1 MRRLITTILTIALS
15 VPLVYAARTKKQKE
29 GVDIDPTNALMCFA
43 GNIHQFNNIFPQEK
57 VYLEFDNTAYFQ
69 GETIWFKAFVTHATT
84 FKSAPSKVLYVDLVA
99 PNGEVIRKQKHK
111 IVGGQCDGAF
121 RLLDVGTSQSRE
133 KRGMVDYPSGFY
145 EIRAYTQNMLD
156 FSREA
161 LFSRVIPVYTKPKL
175 EGEYDEACVILKED
189 NIFKGKDR
197 DETAQEGKK
206 RSVNVTFYPEGGDLI
221 QGLPCRVAFKATGM
235 DAFGMDGY
243 IVTGSNDTARTVHDG
258 MGSFMITPDGTE
270 SVRFVQADGKSTR
283 FSLPKALKSGYSM
296 IVSSVSDSVM
306 QVSIRRTLDHA
317 DEPTAIAV
325 TCRGELVYFEETGM
339 GDSLD
344 FTIDSSTWPVGVC
357 RMTLYNKD
365 GKILSSRSLFHNN
378 DAFESPTLSL
388 SLDSLSR
395 QPFSMEVLNIKLTDR
410 TGTPLHD
417 RFCLSVRD
425 RSDYGTGHT
434 DNLMSNLLLSSDLK
448 GYIHEPAWYL
458 ESNDKEHREALD
470 LLTLVQGWER
480 YEWKYMTGQKQFVE
494 RHRVEDS
501 LTLNGW
507 LLSYVKREPVKEVT
521 ISASFRPDE
530 NKNRFES
537 FKFRTDTNG
546 YFGFN
551 LSDFYGKGEMG
562 IRLTRER
569 SSGKIKHPTGIRIRF
584 ERADMPASRVFSK
597 DEIDLNHNRRRIA
610 AQEQQVGQTVMYG
623 GQPRV
628 IKKDLGIVL
637 DEVEID
643 EDRATVNY
651 DEFVSYDVEED
662 TEMELD
668 MGEYSTFLY
677 DYLLSKGVP
686 VDVDDKEQYTI
697 RGHKIEYYIHNKS
710 KYIPPKKPFDFPM
723 LIDMIDV
730 KSVIVYERPMR
741 KVDLLKFMPIIELN
755 RIDSLDK
762 MYTEYE
768 QVYLIDILVKE
779 DHELLS
785 YKSIRDLSQRKTK
798 VIGYSEPVQFYA
810 PQYPAGGM
818 EGDIDAR
825 RTLYWNPNVITD
837 KDGNARVEFYNN
849 SYSKNFVISGAGLT
863 AGGTP
868 FIIDQDW

>member
-1 MRRLITTILTIALS
+1 MRRLFTTLLTLVLS
-15 VPLVYAARTKKQKE
+15 VPFLYAAKAKKQKAYE
-29 GVDIDPTNALMCFA
+29 SLDPTNALMRFA

-84 FKSAPSKVLYVDLVA
+84 FKNAPSKVLYVDLIA
-99 PNGEVIRKQKHK
+99 PNGEVLRKQKHK

-121 RLLDVGTSQSRE
+121 KLLDVGTSQSRE
-133 KRGMVDYPSGFY
+133 KRGMTIYPSGFY

-156 FSREA
+156 FSKEA
-161 LFSRVIPVYTKPKL
+161 IFSRVIPVYTKPEL

-189 NIFKGKDR
+189 KIFEIEDR
-197 DETAQEGKK
+197 DDAADDEKL
-206 RSVNVTFYPEGGDLI
+206 RRVNVSFYPEGGDLV
-221 QGLPCRVAFKATGM
+221 QGLPSRVAFKATGP
-235 DAFGMDGY
+235 DAFGIDGY
-243 IVTGSNDTARTVHDG
+243 IVTGGRDTARTLHDG
-258 MGSFMITPDGTE
+258 MGSFMITPDGRET
-270 SVRFVQADGKSTR
+270 VQFIDSRGKSYS
-283 FSLPKALKSGYSM
+283 FSLPKSVKSGYTM
-296 IVSSVSDSVM
+296 IASSPADSVM
-306 QVSIRRTLDHA
+306 NVNIHRTA
-317 DEPTAIAV
+317 DRVGEHTALAV
-325 TCRGELVYFEETGM
+325 TCRGDLVYFEETGTR
-339 GDSLD
+339 DSVEL
-344 FTIDSSTWPVGVC
+344 TLDSSLWPVGVC
-357 RMTLYNKD
+357 RMTLYNQD

-378 DAFESPTLSL
+378 PEFQSPTVTL

-395 QPFSMEVLNIKLTDR
+395 QPFSMEVLNFKITDR
-410 TGTPLHD
+410 NGNPLHD

-425 RSDYGTGHT
+425 HTDYGTGHT
-434 DNLMSNLLLSSDLK
+434 DNLMTNLLLSSDLR

-458 ESNDKEHREALD
+458 ESNDQEHRQALD

-480 YEWKYMTGQKQFVE
+480 YEWKYMTGLTQFVE
-494 RHRVEDS
+494 RHRIEDS
-501 LTLNGW
+501 LTMNGW

-521 ISASFRPDE
+521 VSASFRPDE

-537 FKFRTDTNG
+537 FKFQTDTNG
-546 YFGFN
+546 YFGFD

-584 ERADMPASRVFSK
+584 ERADMPASRIFTK
-597 DEIDLNHNRRRIA
+597 EEIDLNHNDRRNRLV
-610 AQEQQVGQTVMYG
+610 QTQDQTVMYG

-697 RGHKIEYYIHNKS
+697 RGHKIEYYIHNSS
-710 KYIPPKKPFDFPM
+710 KYIPRKKPFDFPM

-730 KSVIVYERPMR
+730 KSIIVYERPMR

-755 RIDSLDK
+755 RIDSLDR

-810 PQYPAGGM
+810 PQYPAGGI

-868 FIIDQDW
+868 FVIDQDW

>member
-1 MRRLITTILTIALS
+1 MRRLFTTLLTLVLS
-15 VPLVYAARTKKQKE
+15 VPFLYAAKAKKQKAYE
-29 GVDIDPTNALMCFA
+29 SLDPTNALMRFA

-84 FKSAPSKVLYVDLVA
+84 FKNAPSKVLYVDLIA
-99 PNGEVIRKQKHK
+99 PNGEVLRKQKHK

-121 RLLDVGTSQSRE
+121 KLLDVGTSQSRE
-133 KRGMVDYPSGFY
+133 KRGMTIYPSGFY

-156 FSREA
+156 FSKEA
-161 LFSRVIPVYTKPKL
+161 IFSRVIPVYTKPEL

-189 NIFKGKDR
+189 KIFEIEDR
-197 DETAQEGKK
+197 DDAADDEKL
-206 RSVNVTFYPEGGDLI
+206 RRVNVSFYPEGGDLV
-221 QGLPCRVAFKATGM
+221 QGLPSRVAFKATGP
-235 DAFGMDGY
+235 DAFGIDGY
-243 IVTGSNDTARTVHDG
+243 IVTGGRDTARTLHDG
-258 MGSFMITPDGTE
+258 MGSFMITPDGRET
-270 SVRFVQADGKSTR
+270 VQFIDSRGKSYS
-283 FSLPKALKSGYSM
+283 FSLPKSVKSGYTM
-296 IVSSVSDSVM
+296 IASSPADSVM
-306 QVSIRRTLDHA
+306 NVNIHRTA
-317 DEPTAIAV
+317 DRVGEHTALAV
-325 TCRGELVYFEETGM
+325 TCRGDLVYFEETGTR
-339 GDSLD
+339 DSVEL
-344 FTIDSSTWPVGVC
+344 TLDSSLWPVGVC
-357 RMTLYNKD
+357 RMTLYNQD

-378 DAFESPTLSL
+378 PEFQSPTVTL

-395 QPFSMEVLNIKLTDR
+395 QPFSMEVLNFKITDR
-410 TGTPLHD
+410 NGNPLHD

-425 RSDYGTGHT
+425 HTDYGTGHT
-434 DNLMSNLLLSSDLK
+434 DNLMTNLLLSSDLR

-458 ESNDKEHREALD
+458 ESNDQEHRQALD

-480 YEWKYMTGQKQFVE
+480 YEWKYMTGLTQFVE
-494 RHRVEDS
+494 RHRIEDS
-501 LTLNGW
+501 LTMNGW

-521 ISASFRPDE
+521 VSASFRPDE

-537 FKFRTDTNG
+537 FKFQTDTNG
-546 YFGFN
+546 YFGFD

-584 ERADMPASRVFSK
+584 ERADMPASRIFTK
-597 DEIDLNHNRRRIA
+597 EEIDLNHNDRRNRLV
-610 AQEQQVGQTVMYG
+610 QTQDQTVMYG

-697 RGHKIEYYIHNKS
+697 RGHKIEYYIHNSS
-710 KYIPPKKPFDFPM
+710 KYIPRKKPFDFPM

-730 KSVIVYERPMR
+730 KSIIVYERPMR

-755 RIDSLDK
+755 RIDSLDR

-810 PQYPAGGM
+810 PQYPAGGI

-837 KDGNARVEFYNN
+837 NDGNARVEFYNN

-868 FIIDQDW
+868 FVIDQDW

>member
-1 MRRLITTILTIALS
+1 M
-15 VPLVYAARTKKQKE
+15 
-29 GVDIDPTNALMCFA
+29 
-43 GNIHQFNNIFPQEK
+43 
-57 VYLEFDNTAYFQ
+57 
-69 GETIWFKAFVTHATT
+69 
-84 FKSAPSKVLYVDLVA
+84 
-99 PNGEVIRKQKHK
+99 
-111 IVGGQCDGAF
+111 
-121 RLLDVGTSQSRE
+121 
-133 KRGMVDYPSGFY
+133 
-145 EIRAYTQNMLD
+145 
-156 FSREA
+156 
-161 LFSRVIPVYTKPKL
+161 
-175 EGEYDEACVILKED
+175 
-189 NIFKGKDR
+189 
-197 DETAQEGKK
+197 
-206 RSVNVTFYPEGGDLI
+206 TFYPEGGDLI

-306 QVSIRRTLDHA
+306 QVSIRCTLDHA

-325 TCRGELVYFEETGM
+325 TCRGELVYFEETGT

-378 DAFESPTLSL
+378 DAFQSPTLSL

-395 QPFSMEVLNIKLTDR
+395 QPFSLEVLNIKLTDR
-410 TGTPLHD
+410 NGAPLHD
-417 RFCLSVRD
+417 RFCISVRD

-507 LLSYVKREPVKEVT
+507 VLSYLNREPVKDVT
-521 ISASFRPDE
+521 ISASFRPNE
-530 NKNRFES
+530 NKSRFES
-537 FKFRTDTNG
+537 FKFQTDTNG

-562 IRLTRER
+562 IRLTKER
-569 SSGKIKHPTGIRIRF
+569 SNGKIKHPTGIRIRF
-584 ERADMPASRVFSK
+584 ERADMPASRMFTK
-597 DEIDLNHNRRRIA
+597 EEIDLNHNDRRNRLV
-610 AQEQQVGQTVMYG
+610 QTQDQTVMYG

-697 RGHKIEYYIHNKS
+697 RGHKIEYYIHNSS
-710 KYIPPKKPFDFPM
+710 KYIPRKKPFDFPM

-741 KVDLLKFMPIIELN
+741 KVDMLKFMPIIELN
-755 RIDSLDK
+755 RIDSLDR
-762 MYTEYE
+762 MYSEYE
-768 QVYLIDILVKE
+768 QLYLIDILVKE

-785 YKSIRDLSQRKTK
+785 YKAIRDLSQRKTK

-810 PQYPAGGM
+810 PQYPAGGI

>member
-1 MRRLITTILTIALS
+1 LS
-15 VPLVYAARTKKQKE
+15 VPFLYAAKAKKQKAYE
-29 GVDIDPTNALMCFA
+29 SLDPTNALMRFA

-84 FKSAPSKVLYVDLVA
+84 FKNAPSKVLYVDLIA
-99 PNGEVIRKQKHK
+99 PNGEVLRKQKHK

-121 RLLDVGTSQSRE
+121 KLLDVGTSQSRE
-133 KRGMVDYPSGFY
+133 KRGMTIYPSGFY

-156 FSREA
+156 FSKEA
-161 LFSRVIPVYTKPKL
+161 IFSRVIPVYTKPEL

-189 NIFKGKDR
+189 KIFEIEDR
-197 DETAQEGKK
+197 DDAADDEKL
-206 RSVNVTFYPEGGDLI
+206 RRVNVSFYPEGGDLV
-221 QGLPCRVAFKATGM
+221 QGLPSRVAFKATGP
-235 DAFGMDGY
+235 DAFGIDGY
-243 IVTGSNDTARTVHDG
+243 IVTGGRDTARTLHDG
-258 MGSFMITPDGTE
+258 MGSFMITPDGRET
-270 SVRFVQADGKSTR
+270 VQFIDSRGKSYS
-283 FSLPKALKSGYSM
+283 FSLPKSVKSGYTM
-296 IVSSVSDSVM
+296 IASSPADSVM
-306 QVSIRRTLDHA
+306 NVNIHRTA
-317 DEPTAIAV
+317 DRVGEHTALAV
-325 TCRGELVYFEETGM
+325 TCRGDLVYFEETGTR
-339 GDSLD
+339 DSVEL
-344 FTIDSSTWPVGVC
+344 TLDSSLWPVGVC
-357 RMTLYNKD
+357 RMTLYNQD

-378 DAFESPTLSL
+378 PEFQSPTVTL

-395 QPFSMEVLNIKLTDR
+395 QPFSMEVLNFKITDR
-410 TGTPLHD
+410 NGNPLHD

-425 RSDYGTGHT
+425 HTDYGTGHT
-434 DNLMSNLLLSSDLK
+434 DNLMTNLLLSSDLR

-458 ESNDKEHREALD
+458 ESNDQEHRQALD

-480 YEWKYMTGQKQFVE
+480 YEWKYMTGLTQFVE
-494 RHRVEDS
+494 RHRIEDS
-501 LTLNGW
+501 LTMNGW

-521 ISASFRPDE
+521 VSASFRPDE

-537 FKFRTDTNG
+537 FKFQTDTNG
-546 YFGFN
+546 YFGFD

-584 ERADMPASRVFSK
+584 ERADMPASRIFTK
-597 DEIDLNHNRRRIA
+597 EEIDLNHNDRRNRLV
-610 AQEQQVGQTVMYG
+610 QTQDQTVMYG

-697 RGHKIEYYIHNKS
+697 RGHKIEYYIHNSS
-710 KYIPPKKPFDFPM
+710 KYIPRKKPFDFPM

-730 KSVIVYERPMR
+730 KSIIVYERPMR

-755 RIDSLDK
+755 RIDSLDR

-810 PQYPAGGM
+810 PQYPAGGI

-837 KDGNARVEFYNN
+837 NDGNARVEFYNN

-868 FIIDQDW
+868 FVIDQDW

>member
-1 MRRLITTILTIALS
+1 MRRLITTLLTLVLS
-15 VPLVYAARTKKQKE
+15 VPFLYAAKAKKQKAYE
-29 GVDIDPTNALMCFA
+29 SLDPTNALMRFA

-84 FKSAPSKVLYVDLVA
+84 FKNAPSKVLYVDLIA
-99 PNGEVIRKQKHK
+99 PNGEVLRKQKHK

-121 RLLDVGTSQSRE
+121 KLLDVGTSQSRE
-133 KRGMVDYPSGFY
+133 KRGMTIYPSGFY

-156 FSREA
+156 FSKEA
-161 LFSRVIPVYTKPKL
+161 IFSRVIPVYTKPEL

-189 NIFKGKDR
+189 KIFEIEDR
-197 DETAQEGKK
+197 DDAADDEKL
-206 RSVNVTFYPEGGDLI
+206 RRVNVSFYPEGGDLVL
-221 QGLPCRVAFKATGM
+221 GLPSRVAFKATGP
-235 DAFGMDGY
+235 DAFGIDGY
-243 IVTGSNDTARTVHDG
+243 IVTGSRDTVRTLHDG
-258 MGSFMITPDGTE
+258 MGSFMITPDGRET
-270 SVRFVQADGKSTR
+270 VQFIDSQGKSYS
-283 FSLPKALKSGYSM
+283 FSLPKSVKSGYTM
-296 IVSSVSDSVM
+296 IASSPVDSVM
-306 QVSIRRTLDHA
+306 NVNIRRTADHVG
-317 DEPTAIAV
+317 EHTALAV
-325 TCRGELVYFEETGM
+325 TCRGELVYFEETGTR
-339 GDSLD
+339 DSVEL
-344 FTIDSSTWPVGVC
+344 TLDSSLWPVGVC
-357 RMTLYNKD
+357 RMTLYNQE

-378 DAFESPTLSL
+378 PEFKSPTVTL

-395 QPFSMEVLNIKLTDR
+395 QPFSMEVLNFKITDR
-410 TGTPLHD
+410 NGNPLHD

-425 RSDYGTGHT
+425 HTDYGTGHT
-434 DNLMSNLLLSSDLK
+434 DNLMTNLLLSSDLR

-458 ESNDKEHREALD
+458 ESNDQEHREALD

-480 YEWKYMTGQKQFVE
+480 YEWKYMTGLTQFVE
-494 RHRVEDS
+494 RHRIEDS
-501 LTLNGW
+501 LTMNGW

-521 ISASFRPDE
+521 VSASFRPNE
-530 NKNRFES
+530 NKSRFES

-546 YFGFN
+546 YFGFD

-584 ERADMPASRVFSK
+584 ERADMPASRIFTK
-597 DEIDLNHNRRRIA
+597 EEIDLNHNSRRNALI
-610 AQEQQVGQTVMYG
+610 QTQDQTVLYG

-637 DEVEID
+637 DEVDID
-643 EDRATVNY
+643 EERTRVNF
-651 DEFVSYDVEED
+651 DEFVSWDVEED
-662 TEMELD
+662 TEAELD
-668 MGEYSTFLY
+668 MGEYSTFMY

-686 VDVDDKEQYTI
+686 LVYDLVGDKYTI
-697 RGHKIEYYIHNKS
+697 SGHEVKLYIHDNYK
-710 KYIPPKKPFDFPM
+710 IMDKKPFDYPWQ
-723 LIDMIDV
+723 IDMIDV
-730 KSVIVYERPMR
+730 KSIIVYDRPMR
-741 KVDLLKFMPIIELN
+741 LVDMLQYMPLIKYD
-755 RIDSLDK
+755 RIDSIENW
-762 MYTEYE
+762 YTNYHLF
-768 QVYLIDILVKE
+768 YLIDVQVKE
-779 DHELLS
+779 ESELLS
-785 YKSIRDLSQRKTK
+785 YKAIRDLSQRKTK

-868 FIIDQDW
+868 FVIDKDW